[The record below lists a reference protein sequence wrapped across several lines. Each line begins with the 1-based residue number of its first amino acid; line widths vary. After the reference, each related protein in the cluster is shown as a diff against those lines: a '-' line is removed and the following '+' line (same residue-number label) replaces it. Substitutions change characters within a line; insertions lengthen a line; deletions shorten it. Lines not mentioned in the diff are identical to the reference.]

1 MSIDTLSTK
10 RLFFYLSI
18 LLTLPLFFIYLHF
31 SSLADHIER
40 VEETLSMLEVEIL
53 TKEKKQA
60 ENKSVRALYRES
72 DHFYIDK
79 YLEPL
84 PLLQNEVAAIESLFE
99 KPIPLSEPLKKRYDF
114 LTNGQNEVR
123 FIEGQVK
130 SYPTFQETIETLSRP
145 VEIDLGDLK
154 KLLVLIEGASLEEK
168 PPEGRPH
175 LLITDLKI
183 EKKEGLNSREHFQL
197 FLKLLKREYL

>member
-1 MSIDTLSTK
+1 MLSVLEID
-10 RLFFYLSI
+10 
-18 LLTLPLFFIYLHF
+18 
-31 SSLADHIER
+31 
-40 VEETLSMLEVEIL
+40 IL

-84 PLLQNEVAAIESLFE
+84 PLLQKEVASIETLFD
-99 KPIPLSEPLKKRYDF
+99 KPVPFSEPLKKRYEF
-114 LTNGQNEVR
+114 LTAGQNEIR

-130 SYPTFQETIETLSRP
+130 SYPTFQETMETLSHP
-145 VEIDLGDLK
+145 VEVDLDDLK
-154 KLLVLIEGASLEEK
+154 RLLTLIEGSNLSDLS
-168 PPEGRPH
+168 PEGRPH
-175 LLITDLKI
+175 LLITDLKL
-183 EKKEGLNSREHFQL
+183 EKKEGLNGREHFQL

>member
-1 MSIDTLSTK
+1 MIPSRQNGSLS
-10 RLFFYLSI
+10 YLSI
-18 LLTLPLFFIYLHF
+18 LLTLPLFFIYQHF
-31 SSLADHIER
+31 SSKADQIER
-40 VEETLSMLEVEIL
+40 IEEMLSVLEIDIL

-84 PLLQNEVAAIESLFE
+84 PLLQKEVASIETLFD
-99 KPIPLSEPLKKRYDF
+99 KPVPLSEPLKKRYEF
-114 LTNGQNEVR
+114 LTAGQNEIR

-130 SYPTFQETIETLSRP
+130 SYPTFQETMETLSHP
-145 VEIDLGDLK
+145 VEVDLDDLK
-154 KLLVLIEGASLEEK
+154 RLLTLIEGSNLSDLS
-168 PPEGRPH
+168 PEGLAH
-175 LLITDLKI
+175 LLITDLKL
-183 EKKEGLNSREHFQL
+183 EKKEGLNGREHFQL